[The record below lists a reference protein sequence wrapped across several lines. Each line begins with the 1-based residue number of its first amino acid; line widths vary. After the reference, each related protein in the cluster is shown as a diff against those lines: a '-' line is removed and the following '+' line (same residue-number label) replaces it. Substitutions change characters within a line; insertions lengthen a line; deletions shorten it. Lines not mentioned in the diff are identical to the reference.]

1 MELKDLFKQIEARL
15 LEAASEHYDPEDED
29 SNPTTEDQASAAGI
43 MEALEIV
50 QAEFGKA
57 ILS

>member
-1 MELKDLFKQIEARL
+1 MELKELFKQIEARL
-15 LEAASEHYDPEDED
+15 LEAANEHYDPEDED
-29 SNPTTEDQASAAGI
+29 AVASPEDQASAGGI